1 MPNGCTGIHTVCPHY
16 QGEENY
22 FRWGCNPLLPKV
34 LPMEGNWKW
43 PSWSGRALG
52 NPHREAAA
60 PLALLPHSMGP
71 GVGRGHTDFLALI
84 VQGEFKNISV
94 FISSVY
100 TKGILADHLLHFPFR
115 AHSSLEIKNNCVI
128 PNKMMILFG
137 GRKSDFL
144 HILSFW
150 LSTKLLPFWHIKGP
164 SLCLLNSLLS
174 LLIVSN
180 SRAEGKRLREHILG
194 ALSNKKNHLPKSP
207 KARNLVRFFWLIGLH
222 I

>member
-1 MPNGCTGIHTVCPHY
+1 MDAQEFTRSAHTTKERKTIFAEAVTLCCPRSCPWK
-16 QGEENY
+16 ETEND
-22 FRWGCNPLLPKV
+22 R
-34 LPMEGNWKW
+34 
-43 PSWSGRALG
+43 
-52 NPHREAAA
+52 
-60 PLALLPHSMGP
+60 P

-150 LSTKLLPFWHIKGP
+150 LSTKLLPFWQIKWP

-207 KARNLVRFFWLIGLH
+207 KARNLVWFFWLIGLH